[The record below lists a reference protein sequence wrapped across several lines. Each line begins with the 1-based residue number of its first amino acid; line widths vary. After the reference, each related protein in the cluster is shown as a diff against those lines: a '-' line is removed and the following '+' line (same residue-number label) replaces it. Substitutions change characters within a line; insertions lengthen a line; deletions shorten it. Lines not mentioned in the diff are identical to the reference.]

1 MYMFRLFES
10 VGVLFEDAF
19 SLRVS
24 LIQYKHG
31 CSAASDFFVC
41 LHNQLSS
48 LHSISH
54 IKEYRYL
61 KKVIHQINSKNE
73 WLFLSASF
81 TAKFELV
88 FVLTLEN
95 NFSQRFH
102 FKANRKSIG
111 SSKKRY

>member
-1 MYMFRLFES
+1 MFRLFES

-24 LIQYKHG
+24 LIQYKNG

-41 LHNQLSS
+41 LHNQLNS

-95 NFSQRFH
+95 NFLRGFILKPTE
-102 FKANRKSIG
+102 KA
-111 SSKKRY
+111 